1 MSETRVIRLNV
12 NDEPREAGVRPSD
25 TLLDT
30 LRDEFQLTG
39 AKRGC
44 NQGVCGACTV
54 LIDGLAVR
62 SCLSLSIN
70 CTGREIR
77 TVEGLMR
84 DGMLDP
90 VQRAFA
96 DSGAIQCGFCM
107 PGMVLSA
114 KALLN
119 ENPNPTIDEIR
130 SAIAGNICRCSGY
143 VKIVDAIRMVGQ
155 SYDE

>member
-1 MSETRVIRLNV
+1 MSETRIIDLNV
-12 NDEPREAGVRPSD
+12 NDESREADVRPSD

-30 LRDEFQLTG
+30 LRDDFQLTG

-62 SCLSLSIN
+62 SCLSLSVN
-70 CTGREIR
+70 CTGRDIR

-84 DGMLDP
+84 DGELDP
-90 VQRAFA
+90 VQQAFVDA
-96 DSGAIQCGFCM
+96 GAIQCGFCM
-107 PGMVLSA
+107 SGMVLSA

-119 ENPNPTIDEIR
+119 ENPTPTIDEIR
-130 SAIAGNICRCSGY
+130 AAIAGNICRCSGY
-143 VKIVDAIRMVGQ
+143 VKIVDAIRMVEK
-155 SYDE
+155 S

>member
-1 MSETRVIRLNV
+1 MSETRIINLNV
-12 NDEPREAGVRPSD
+12 NDEPREADVRPSD

-62 SCLSLSIN
+62 SCLSLSVN

-77 TVEGLMR
+77 TVEGLIR
-84 DGMLDP
+84 DGVLDP
-90 VQRAFA
+90 VQQAFVDA
-96 DSGAIQCGFCM
+96 GAIQCGFCM
-107 PGMVLSA
+107 PGMVISA
-114 KALLN
+114 RALLS

-130 SAIAGNICRCSGY
+130 ASIAGNICRCSGY
-143 VKIVDAIRMVGQ
+143 VKIVDAIRMVEQ
-155 SYDE
+155 S

>member
-1 MSETRVIRLNV
+1 MSETRKISLNV
-12 NDEPREAGVRPSD
+12 NDETREADVRPSD

-30 LRDEFQLTG
+30 LRDEFRLTG

-62 SCLSLSIN
+62 SCLSLSVN

-77 TVEGLMR
+77 SVEGLMR
-84 DGMLDP
+84 DGALDP

-96 DSGAIQCGFCM
+96 DSGAVQCGFCM

-114 KALLN
+114 TALLR
-119 ENPNPTIDEIR
+119 ENPEAGVEEIR
-130 SAIAGNICRCSGY
+130 NAISGNLCRCSGY
-143 VKIVDAIRMVGQ
+143 VKVIDAVRLVTGG
-155 SYDE
+155 

>member
-1 MSETRVIRLNV
+1 MSETRIIDLNV
-12 NDEPREAGVRPSD
+12 NDESREADVRPSD

-30 LRDEFQLTG
+30 LRDDFQLTG

-62 SCLSLSIN
+62 SCLSLSVN
-70 CTGREIR
+70 CTGRDIR

-84 DGMLDP
+84 DGVLDP
-90 VQRAFA
+90 VQQAFVDA
-96 DSGAIQCGFCM
+96 GAIQCGFCM
-107 PGMVLSA
+107 SGMVLST

-119 ENPNPTIDEIR
+119 ENPTPTIDEIR
-130 SAIAGNICRCSGY
+130 AAIAGNICRCSGY
-143 VKIVDAIRMVGQ
+143 VKIVDAIRMVEK
-155 SYDE
+155 S

>member
-1 MSETRVIRLNV
+1 MSETRIIDLNV
-12 NDEPREAGVRPSD
+12 NNESREADVRPSD

-30 LRDEFQLTG
+30 LRDDFQLTG

-62 SCLSLSIN
+62 SCLSLSVN
-70 CTGREIR
+70 CTGRDIR

-84 DGMLDP
+84 DGVLDP
-90 VQRAFA
+90 VQQAFVDA
-96 DSGAIQCGFCM
+96 GAIQCGFCM
-107 PGMVLSA
+107 SGMVLSA

-119 ENPNPTIDEIR
+119 ENPTPTIDEIR
-130 SAIAGNICRCSGY
+130 AAIAGNICRCSGY
-143 VKIVDAIRMVGQ
+143 VKIVDAIRMVEK
-155 SYDE
+155 S

>member
-1 MSETRVIRLNV
+1 MSETRIIDMNV
-12 NDEPREAGVRPSD
+12 NDESREADVRPSD

-30 LRDEFQLTG
+30 LRDDFQLTG

-62 SCLSLSIN
+62 SCLSLSVN
-70 CTGREIR
+70 CTGRDIR

-84 DGMLDP
+84 DGELDP
-90 VQRAFA
+90 VQQAFVDA
-96 DSGAIQCGFCM
+96 GAIQCGFCM
-107 PGMVLSA
+107 SGMVLSA

-119 ENPNPTIDEIR
+119 ENPTPTIDEIR
-130 SAIAGNICRCSGY
+130 AAIAGNICRCSGY
-143 VKIVDAIRMVGQ
+143 VKIVDAIRMVEK
-155 SYDE
+155 S

>member
-84 DGMLDP
+84 DGKLDP

-96 DSGAIQCGFCM
+96 DGGAIQCGFCM

>member
-1 MSETRVIRLNV
+1 MSETRIISLNV
-12 NDEPREAGVRPSD
+12 NDEIREAGVRPSD

-30 LRDEFQLTG
+30 LRDKFRLTG

-62 SCLSLSIN
+62 SCLSLSVN

-77 TVEGLMR
+77 SVEGLTR
-84 DGMLDP
+84 DGALDP

-96 DSGAIQCGFCM
+96 DSGAVQCGFCI
-107 PGMVLSA
+107 PGMVISA
-114 KALLN
+114 KALLS

>member
-1 MSETRVIRLNV
+1 MSETLKISLNV
-12 NDEPREAGVRPSD
+12 NDEIREADVRPSD

-30 LRDEFQLTG
+30 LRDEFRLTG

-62 SCLSLSIN
+62 SCLSLSVN

-77 TVEGLMR
+77 SVEGLMR
-84 DGMLDP
+84 DGALDP

-96 DSGAIQCGFCM
+96 DGGAVQCGFCM
-107 PGMVLSA
+107 PGMVISA
-114 KALLN
+114 KALLS

-143 VKIVDAIRMVGQ
+143 VKIVDAILMVGQ
-155 SYDE
+155 SYNE

>member
-1 MSETRVIRLNV
+1 MSEPRIIDLNV
-12 NDEPREAGVRPSD
+12 NDESREADVRPSD

-30 LRDEFQLTG
+30 LRDDFQLTG

-62 SCLSLSIN
+62 SCLSLSVN
-70 CTGREIR
+70 CTGRDIR

-84 DGMLDP
+84 DGVLDP
-90 VQRAFA
+90 VQQAFVDA
-96 DSGAIQCGFCM
+96 GAIQCGFCM
-107 PGMVLSA
+107 SGMVLSA

-119 ENPNPTIDEIR
+119 ENPTPTIDEIR
-130 SAIAGNICRCSGY
+130 AAIAGNICRCSGY
-143 VKIVDAIRMVGQ
+143 VKIVDAIRMVEK
-155 SYDE
+155 S

>member
-1 MSETRVIRLNV
+1 MSETRIISLNV
-12 NDEPREAGVRPSD
+12 NDEIREVGVHRSD

-30 LRDEFQLTG
+30 LRDEFRLTG

-62 SCLSLSIN
+62 SCLSLSVN

-77 TVEGLMR
+77 SVEGLTR
-84 DGMLDP
+84 DGALDP

-96 DSGAIQCGFCM
+96 DSGAVQCGFCI
-107 PGMVLSA
+107 PGMVISA
-114 KALLN
+114 KALLS

>member
-1 MSETRVIRLNV
+1 MSETRIIDLNV
-12 NDEPREAGVRPSD
+12 NNESREADVRPSD

-30 LRDEFQLTG
+30 LRDDFQLTG

-62 SCLSLSIN
+62 SCLSLSVN
-70 CTGREIR
+70 CTGRDIR

-84 DGMLDP
+84 DGVLDP
-90 VQRAFA
+90 VQQAFVDA
-96 DSGAIQCGFCM
+96 GAIQCGFCM
-107 PGMVLSA
+107 SGMVLST

-119 ENPNPTIDEIR
+119 ENPTPTIDEIR
-130 SAIAGNICRCSGY
+130 AAIAGNICRCSGY
-143 VKIVDAIRMVGQ
+143 VKIVDAIRMVEK
-155 SYDE
+155 S

>member
-1 MSETRVIRLNV
+1 MSETRIIDLNV
-12 NDEPREAGVRPSD
+12 NDESREADVRPSD

-30 LRDEFQLTG
+30 LRDDFQLTG

-62 SCLSLSIN
+62 SCLSLSVN
-70 CTGREIR
+70 CTGRDIR

-84 DGMLDP
+84 DGVLDP
-90 VQRAFA
+90 VQQAFVDA
-96 DSGAIQCGFCM
+96 GAIQCGFCM
-107 PGMVLSA
+107 SGMVLSA

-119 ENPNPTIDEIR
+119 ENPTPTIDEIR
-130 SAIAGNICRCSGY
+130 AAIAGNICRCSGY
-143 VKIVDAIRMVGQ
+143 VKIVDAIRMVEK
-155 SYDE
+155 S